1 LGARLRAGSSGSES
15 SAASSASGSL
25 RSSEPS
31 QIRSSSHRNDG
42 DDLETQ
48 CLGGPM
54 TETDQPTP
62 LPTPPQSPTTS
73 KITTLHLNGLDQPSI
88 DRYGNNVNKLQATIN
103 TLQSKLREKETEC
116 QRLREER
123 RQASRLH
130 RDSIHRDDE
139 EEIEKLKK

>member
-1 LGARLRAGSSGSES
+1 
-15 SAASSASGSL
+15 
-25 RSSEPS
+25 
-31 QIRSSSHRNDG
+31 
-42 DDLETQ
+42 
-48 CLGGPM
+48 M

-139 EEIEKLKK
+139 EEIEKLKKWVEKLDEIVEKNKKSIECLEKQLLETRKDKRLLEKQLAEAECC